1 MVTRVMCRL
10 CKFLL
15 FLGAII
21 SVSPARATGVSE
33 DMFLAE
39 MPQVLTGSRL
49 EQPLM
54 DAPNSITVIDRR
66 MIKASGFRNLAEV
79 FRLVPGFQ
87 VTLVN
92 GYFQAVSHGLADQ
105 YARRIQVLVDGRS
118 IYMPFFGGVRWDTL
132 PLAVDD
138 IERIEVSRGSNAAT
152 YGANAFTGI
161 INIITRHPQDVPRDT
176 ASVTAGEN
184 GVREAMYRQAG
195 GDADYQYRITGAWS
209 GDEGFELQ
217 HDSARIPLLNYRGEL
232 YMGDMGS
239 LGLQLGF
246 VGGRRQLGSASDVQ
260 NQPHDQEVLSH
271 YEQLDWQQLFVGGDS
286 LELRLSH
293 SILDLK
299 EIVPMLGY
307 TYPGYGVTTSSQ
319 YDSDIWAERS
329 DLELQFKQ
337 EHSENLRSVLGLAL
351 HRDAVR
357 SRRLFDTTAD
367 QVNVARSLFG
377 HLEWRFQP
385 YWLLNLGGMAE
396 SHDIGQERFSPRLS
410 LHWQPTTHHGLRLG
424 FSRAWRNPV
433 QLEENA
439 RWIVPFELIA
449 PPVGLFNYPLITD
462 RGGLK
467 PEGVT
472 SRELAYLGVWPDL
485 GLNLDVRVFR
495 DVYHN
500 LISLDKSAGQ
510 PNRSF
515 VNAEQASLWGTDGQL
530 RWQWSRDGQ
539 IIANFAYTHSRA
551 NLIFERYEDSTPTRQ
566 YGVLAMQRLPG
577 RWDLSLGYYWMDGME
592 VVGGSP
598 IRTTR
603 RVDLRIAHPFDLGG
617 AKAELA
623 LVVQG
628 LADDYHEFDD
638 NNYNLFDRRGYV
650 SLKAEF

>member
-1 MVTRVMCRL
+1 MPNRGHGPSGRDG
-10 CKFLL
+10 
-15 FLGAII
+15 GAAAG
-21 SVSPARATGVSE
+21 SGRAAEVNE
-33 DMFLAE
+33 DMFLAN
-39 MPQVLTGSRL
+39 MPLVLTGSRL

-54 DAPNSITVIDRR
+54 DAPNAITVIDRE
-66 MIKASGFRNLAEV
+66 MIKASGFRNVAEL

-87 VTLVN
+87 VNLIS

-105 YARRIQVLVDGRS
+105 YARRMQVLVDGRS
-118 IYMPFFGGVRWDTL
+118 VYMPFFGGVRWDSL
-132 PLAVDD
+132 PLTIAD
-138 IERIEVSRGSNAAT
+138 IERIEVSRGPNAAT

-161 INIITRHPQDVPRDT
+161 INIITRHPQDAPRHT
-176 ASVTAGEN
+176 ASLTAGEN

-195 GDADYQYRITGAWS
+195 GDADYQYRLTGAWS

-232 YMGDMGS
+232 YLGDLGS
-239 LGLQLGF
+239 LGIQLGF
-246 VGGRRQLGSASDVQ
+246 AGGRRQLGSAADVQ
-260 NQPHDQEVLSH
+260 NQPHDQKVLSH

-293 SILDLK
+293 SILDNR
-299 EIVPMLGY
+299 ERVPTLGS
-307 TYPGYGVTTSSQ
+307 TYNIGVVVTTAPLQ
-319 YDSDIWAERS
+319 FDYDVWTERS
-329 DLELQFKQ
+329 DLELQYKQ

-357 SRRLFDTTAD
+357 SQRLFATTED

-385 YWLLNLGGMAE
+385 DWLLNLGGMAE
-396 SHDIGQERFSPRLS
+396 SHDIGQERFSPRVS

-424 FSRAWRNPV
+424 YSRAWRNPV
-433 QLEENA
+433 QIEENA
-439 RWIVPFELIA
+439 NWILPFQIIA
-449 PPVGLFNYPLITD
+449 PAPFVGPYYFPFIVGK
-462 RGGLK
+462 GGLK

-472 SRELAYLGVWPDL
+472 SRELAYLGVWPEQ

-551 NLIFERYEDSTPTRQ
+551 SFIFERYEDSTPTRQ

-577 RWDLSLGYYWMDGME
+577 RWDVSLGYYWMDGME

-603 RVDLRIAHPFDLGG
+603 RVDMRIAHPFDLGG
-617 AKAELA
+617 ARMELA
-623 LVVQG
+623 LVFQG

-650 SLKAEF
+650 SLQAEF